1 LEGAANFLHI
11 SDSDGEHVTA
21 SAPVRAKAQVNVE
34 LLKGLKPEELDL
46 VLKAGRRR
54 EYSAKKLMTRQ
65 GEPTNEI
72 KVLLHGR
79 ARYFYEST
87 TGKKLILN
95 WITPGQTFAGIAA
108 LSADPHFYPASTETL
123 RDSVVLFWDGPT
135 LRTLA
140 HRFPLIL
147 ENAVVVATDRHI
159 AWHLAAHVA
168 LCSESA
174 RERVAH
180 ILLALAPLIGE
191 KSPDGIELD
200 ITNEELADSAN
211 ITPYTTSRLISEWQ
225 RTGALLKRRGR
236 ILVRSPERFFPREAP
251 SFR

>member
-1 LEGAANFLHI
+1 M
-11 SDSDGEHVTA
+11 TA
-21 SAPVRAKAQVNVE
+21 SAPVCAKARVNVE
-34 LLKGLKPEELDL
+34 LLEGLKPEERDL
-46 VLKAGRRR
+46 VLKAARQR
-54 EYSAKKLMTRQ
+54 EYPAKTMMTRQ
-65 GEPTNEI
+65 GEPTSEI
-72 KVLLHGR
+72 KVLLQGR
-79 ARYFYEST
+79 ARYFYET
-87 TGKKLILN
+87 PTGKKLILN

-108 LSADPHFYPASTETL
+108 LSAAPHTYPASTETL

-135 LRTLA
+135 LRALA

-168 LCSESA
+168 LCSKTA

-180 ILLALAPLIGE
+180 VLLALAPLIGR

-225 RTGALLKRRGR
+225 RTGAVLKRRGR
-236 ILVRSPERFFPREAP
+236 ILVRSAERFFPREAP